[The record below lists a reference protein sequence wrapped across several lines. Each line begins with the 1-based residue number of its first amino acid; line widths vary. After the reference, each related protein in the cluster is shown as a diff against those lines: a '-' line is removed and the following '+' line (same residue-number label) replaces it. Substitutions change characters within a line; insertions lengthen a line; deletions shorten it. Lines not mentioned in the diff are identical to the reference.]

1 VLTNFIQADGGL
13 SGSSNKSALPF
24 PSAAPGASRFASTLQ
39 SARAPTLVAPQP
51 EAAAVAGPGKPAEKK
66 TAENSKTTAPDSA
79 SVVDAKP
86 PSVIVVDLATMPPQ
100 PHGITGSIAAADSTP
115 SLISSRSDGT
125 AASITRAEPAN
136 KDASPGLSH
145 EFQQGTLAGKS
156 ETPPSSVNVSRD
168 EPSTA
173 ALKGAVAASVAV
185 LKSTGT
191 PASASSL
198 LDAPTPGLSPSLAEF
213 AGTGSNPRPVLATP
227 TQNGI
232 PPHAVDAV
240 SGAAHAAGVNQSATD
255 SKQQAGNSDLQPGHI
270 TPPIQS
276 ALPLAA
282 MDPTANPTNAVIG
295 LKQSCPDGK
304 LQASN
309 VDARPAVTNPS
320 ALPLDA
326 TDPTSAVAMF
336 TAVDQSASDRKA
348 PSGGASGPG
357 SLAALASSFTV
368 SSMASAAEIAKQISL
383 PSAMLTKARETN
395 STAEARA
402 RETSSDRVASNQPP
416 ANQAPSNQPLS
427 GQSLANQEGMR
438 SKPTDS
444 FANRGDAN
452 AQPPSTSGL
461 PAPASGSA
469 SGGNPAGVIPADVLL
484 QVSPAAN
491 QDFGSQHAASPGAEL
506 QPLAASPPSAAPTAG
521 PVETAR
527 LVAGVAQSE
536 MHIGL
541 RTQAFGSVEV
551 HTVVRDSQVGLSV
564 GSERG
569 DLRSF
574 LATEVSGLQTTFRQQ
589 DLRFES
595 IRFLETSAGTTA
607 GFSGGADS
615 QPRSSSQ
622 PQASPSGLFSIHGPH
637 EEAPELVINAG
648 LRTRL
653 NVHA

>member
-1 VLTNFIQADGGL
+1 MLTNFIQADGGL
-13 SGSSNKSALPF
+13 SGSSDTSALPF
-24 PSAAPGASRFASTLQ
+24 PSAAPGASSFASTLQ

-51 EAAAVAGPGKPAEKK
+51 EAATVAGPGKPVGKK

-86 PSVIVVDLATMPPQ
+86 PSVIVVDMATMPPQ
-100 PHGITGSIAAADSTP
+100 PQGINGPIAAADSTP

-125 AASITRAEPAN
+125 AAPITQAEPATE
-136 KDASPGLSH
+136 DGSRGLSH
-145 EFQQGTLAGKS
+145 EFQQGTLTGES
-156 ETPPSSVNVSRD
+156 RTPPSSVNESGD
-168 EPSTA
+168 EPSA
-173 ALKGAVAASVAV
+173 PALKGAVAAGVAS
-185 LKSTGT
+185 LKSAGT
-191 PASASSL
+191 PASDSSL
-198 LDAPTPGLSPSLAEF
+198 LDTPTPELSPSLAEF
-213 AGTGSNPRPVLATP
+213 AGTGSNPHPVLATP

-232 PPHAVDAV
+232 PPHAVDAM
-240 SGAAHAAGVNQSATD
+240 SGAAHAVGVNQSATD
-255 SKQQAGNSDLQPGHI
+255 SEQQAGNSDLRPRHI
-270 TPPIQS
+270 TTSIQR

-295 LKQSCPDGK
+295 LKQSSPDGK
-304 LQASN
+304 LEASN
-309 VDARPAVTNPS
+309 VDAQPGATNPS

-326 TDPTSAVAMF
+326 TDPNAVAMA
-336 TAVDQSASDRKA
+336 TTVDQSPSDRKA

-368 SSMASAAEIAKQISL
+368 SSMASAAEISKQISA
-383 PSAMLTKARETN
+383 PSVMLTKAKETN
-395 STAEARA
+395 SAAEGRA

-427 GQSLANQEGMR
+427 GQSLANQEGTR
-438 SKPTDS
+438 SKPTDT
-444 FANRGDAN
+444 FINRGDAN

-469 SGGNPAGVIPADVLL
+469 SGGNPASVIPADVLL

-491 QDFGSQHAASPGAEL
+491 QDLGSQHAASPGAGL
-506 QPLAASPPSAAPTAG
+506 QPLAASPPTEATTAG

-574 LATEVSGLQTTFRQQ
+574 LATEVPGLQTTFRQQ

-595 IRFLETSAGTTA
+595 IHFLETSAGTTA
-607 GFSGGADS
+607 DFSGGADS

-653 NVHA
+653 NVNA

>member
-1 VLTNFIQADGGL
+1 MLTNFIQADGGL

-125 AASITRAEPAN
+125 AASITRAEPASE
-136 KDASPGLSH
+136 DASPGLSR
-145 EFQQGTLAGKS
+145 EFQQGTLTGES
-156 ETPPSSVNVSRD
+156 GTPPSSVNESGD
-168 EPSTA
+168 EPSAA

-185 LKSTGT
+185 LKSAGT

-198 LDAPTPGLSPSLAEF
+198 LDTPTPGLSPSLAEF

-255 SKQQAGNSDLQPGHI
+255 SEQQAGNSDLRPGHI
-270 TPPIQS
+270 TTPIQS

-282 MDPTANPTNAVIG
+282 MDPANPTNAVIG

-309 VDARPAVTNPS
+309 VDARPGVTNPS

-368 SSMASAAEIAKQISL
+368 SSMASAAGIAKQISV
-383 PSAMLTKARETN
+383 PSVMLTKAKETN
-395 STAEARA
+395 SAAEARA

-416 ANQAPSNQPLS
+416 ANQAPSTQPLS

-438 SKPTDS
+438 SKPMDT
-444 FANRGDAN
+444 FVNRGDAN

-469 SGGNPAGVIPADVLL
+469 SAGNPASVIPADVLL

-491 QDFGSQHAASPGAEL
+491 QGFGSQHAASPGAEL